1 MILDLLKYIHG
12 RLLSLNNSKFFAGI
26 IMIILNIGSKYITI
40 KLSKTQESYLRNTLA
55 RQVLIFAIA
64 WMGTKDIY
72 LSLVLTA
79 IFVVLSD
86 YLLNEKSRMCMI
98 PKKWI
103 RLQLAID
110 TDRDGIINEQEIN
123 QAISVLEKA
132 KRVRERQAQFKFMN
146 DFDNNNY

>member
-1 MILDLLKYIHG
+1 MILDLLKFIHG

>member
-40 KLSKTQESYLRNTLA
+40 KLSKTQESYLRNTFA

-72 LSLVLTA
+72 LSLALTA
-79 IFVVLSD
+79 IFVILSD

-146 DFDNNNY
+146 DFDNNNF

>member
-1 MILDLLKYIHG
+1 MILDLLKFIHG
-12 RLLSLNNSKFFAGI
+12 KLLSLNNSKFFAGI
-26 IMIILNIGSKYITI
+26 IMIILNIGSKYISI

>member
-1 MILDLLKYIHG
+1 MILDLLKFIHG

-40 KLSKTQESYLRNTLA
+40 KLSKTQESYLRNTFA
-55 RQVLIFAIA
+55 RQVLIFAVA

-72 LSLVLTA
+72 LSLALTA
-79 IFVVLSD
+79 IFVILSD
-86 YLLNEKSRMCMI
+86 YLLNEKSRMCII

-123 QAISVLEKA
+123 QAINVLEKA

-146 DFDNNNY
+146 DFDNNNF

>member
-1 MILDLLKYIHG
+1 MILDLLKFIHG

-40 KLSKTQESYLRNTLA
+40 KLSKTQESYLRNTFA

-72 LSLVLTA
+72 LSLALTA
-79 IFVVLSD
+79 IFVILSD

-110 TDRDGIINEQEIN
+110 MDRDGIINEREIN